1 MNISLELLKIK
12 AVFLRPNDPFIWA
25 SGIKSPIYCDNRLT
39 LGYPKLRKDIALQ
52 LSNIIKNKYKNVNLI
67 VGTATAGIPHATL
80 ISDIL
85 NKPLG
90 YVRSSNKN
98 HGRQNQF
105 EGNLIKG
112 NVIVVEDL
120 ISTGKSSLEVCD
132 CLKELGF
139 NVLGV
144 ISIFSYE
151 LESGINNFRNNDI
164 EYDSLSN
171 FYELI
176 KIALKNNY
184 INKEEYNKLLK
195 WHINPND
202 ESWIKY

>member
-1 MNISLELLKIK
+1 MTLLFGLVELNHL
-12 AVFLRPNDPFIWA
+12 FIV
-25 SGIKSPIYCDNRLT
+25 I
-39 LGYPKLRKDIALQ
+39 
-52 LSNIIKNKYKNVNLI
+52 NVNLI

>member
-12 AVFLRPNDPFIWA
+12 AVFLRPNEPFIWA